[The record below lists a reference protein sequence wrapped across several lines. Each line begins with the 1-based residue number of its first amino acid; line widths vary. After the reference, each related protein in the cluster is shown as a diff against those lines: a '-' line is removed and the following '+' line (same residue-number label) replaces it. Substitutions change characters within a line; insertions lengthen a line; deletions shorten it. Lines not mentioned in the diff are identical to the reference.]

1 MVAGVAVSLAGLEG
15 KTPRLKKK
23 QQRGARLL
31 DYNPSKQSLS
41 RPNV

>member
-1 MVAGVAVSLAGLEG
+1 MVAGVAVSLAELEG

-23 QQRGARLL
+23 QQRGARLF
-31 DYNPSKQSLS
+31 DYSPSNQKLS